1 MMDNGKN
8 RPIHLQEVICSSQDS
23 KISKQIT
30 RLLSAGVIR
39 KIAPR
44 VYSSN
49 LEEPIESIIRRNLFQ
64 ILGTL
69 YPGTVLSHRSALE
82 FQPTKTGQI
91 FLSTSY
97 TKKVKIPGITIQFLK
112 GPSPIEGDNKFSGEL
127 YVSQK
132 ARAFLENLQHSKK
145 IGSASKCLS
154 LPEIEE
160 RLEQIIR
167 VNGEEELNRL
177 RDQARILSVQLEM
190 QQEFEKLNRL
200 ISALLTTKTS
210 KILSSPLAKARAFGK
225 PYDPARLEL
234 FETLFRELKQTE
246 FPYRKEKNTTPTSFR
261 NFAFFESYFSN
272 YIEGTVFEIDEAKQ
286 IIRTNKPIPARNDDS
301 HDVLGTYQ
309 IVSNKKEMATVP
321 SSPEE
326 FLKIISLRHSILLSA
341 RVNKNPGLFKDKN
354 NFAGSTSFVDFN
366 LVGGT
371 LIQSYDFYRALDHP
385 FAKAAFMMFVI
396 SEVHPFLDGNGR
408 IARVMM
414 NAELVNEDQSKI
426 IIPTVFRDD
435 YLGALKKFTKQR
447 KCDTYIKMLQR
458 AHEFSANV
466 YSENM
471 DEMQEYLTSCNAF
484 IEDSDVILKIRPR
497 LE

>member
-1 MMDNGKN
+1 MEKN
-8 RPIHLQEVICSSQDS
+8 RPIYLQEVICSSKDA

-30 RLLSAGVIR
+30 KLLAAGVIR

-49 LEEPIESIIRRNLFQ
+49 LNEPIEGIIRRNLFQ
-64 ILGTL
+64 IFGTI
-69 YPGTVLSHRSALE
+69 YPGTMLSHRSAFE

-91 FLSTSY
+91 FLTTSY
-97 TKKVKIPGITIQFLK
+97 TKKVKLPGITIQFLS

-127 YVSQK
+127 FASQK
-132 ARAFLENLQHSKK
+132 ARAFLENLQATKK
-145 IGSASKCLS
+145 LGSESKCLS

-167 VNGEEELNRL
+167 VNGEEEINKL
-177 RDQARILSVQLEM
+177 RDKARGISEQLGM

-210 KILSSPLAKARAFGK
+210 KILSSPLAKARVFGK
-225 PYDPARLEL
+225 PYDPSRMEL
-234 FETLFRELKQTE
+234 FETLFRELQQIE
-246 FPYRKEKNTTPTSFR
+246 FPYREEKNTTPTSFR

-286 IIRTNKPIPARNDDS
+286 IIQTNKPIPARNDDS

-309 IVSNKKEMATVP
+309 IVSTKKEMEITP
-321 SSPEE
+321 STPEE
-326 FLKIISLRHSILLSA
+326 FLKIIAFRHSILLSA
-341 RVNKNPGLFKDKN
+341 RVDKNPGLFKDKN
-354 NFAGSTSFVDFN
+354 NFAGSTAFVDFN
-366 LVGGT
+366 LVSGT
-371 LIQSYDFYRALDHP
+371 LIQSHDFYSALDHP
-385 FAKAAFMMFVI
+385 FAKAAYIMFVI

-414 NAELVNEDQSKI
+414 NAELVKAGQSKI
-426 IIPTVFRDD
+426 IIPTVFRED
-435 YLGALKKFTKQR
+435 YMGALKKFTKQH

-471 DEMQEYLTSCNAF
+471 DEMQAYLASCNAF
-484 IEDSDVILKIRPR
+484 IEDSDVILKINTR
-497 LE
+497 

>member
-1 MMDNGKN
+1 MEKN
-8 RPIHLQEVICSSQDS
+8 RPIHLQEVICSSKDA

-30 RLLSAGVIR
+30 KLLSAGVIR

-49 LEEPIESIIRRNLFQ
+49 LDEPIEDIIRRNLFQ
-64 ILGTL
+64 ILGNT
-69 YPGTVLSHRSALE
+69 YPGTLLSHRSAFE
-82 FQPTKTGQI
+82 FQPTKTGQL
-91 FLSTSY
+91 FLTTSY
-97 TKKVKIPGITIQFLK
+97 TKKVKLPGITIQFLS
-112 GPSPIEGDNKFSGEL
+112 GPAPIAGDHKFSGQL
-127 YVSQK
+127 SASQR
-132 ARAFLENLQHSKK
+132 ARAFLENLQVTKK
-145 IGSASKCLS
+145 VGSESKCLS

-167 VNGEEELNRL
+167 VNGEVELNKL
-177 RDQARILSVQLEM
+177 RDQARGISEQLGM

-225 PYDPARLEL
+225 PYDPARMEL
-234 FETLFRELKQTE
+234 FETLFRELKQVE
-246 FPYRKEKNTTPTSFR
+246 FPYRKDKNTTPKSFR

-286 IIRTNKPIPARNDDS
+286 IIQTNKPIPSRNDDS

-309 IVSNKKEMATVP
+309 IVSNQKEMEMTP
-321 SSPEE
+321 STPEE
-326 FLKIISLRHSILLSA
+326 FLKIIAFRHSILLSA
-341 RVNKNPGLFKDKN
+341 RVDKNPGLFKDKN
-354 NFAGSTSFVDFN
+354 NFAGSTAFVDYN

-371 LIQSYDFYRALDHP
+371 LIQSYDFYRALEHP
-385 FAKAAFMMFVI
+385 FAKAAYIMFVL

-414 NAELVNEDQSKI
+414 NAELVNAGQSKI
-426 IIPTVFRDD
+426 LIPTVFRED
-435 YLGALKKFTKQR
+435 YMGALKKFTKQQ
-447 KCDTYIKMLQR
+447 KCDTYIQMLQR
-458 AHEFSANV
+458 AQEFSAHV

-471 DEMQEYLTSCNAF
+471 DDMQAYLTSCNAF
-484 IEDSDVILKIRPR
+484 IEDSDGLLKIAKR
-497 LE
+497 

>member
-1 MMDNGKN
+1 MEKN
-8 RPIHLQEVICSSQDS
+8 RSIFLQEVICSSKDA

-30 RLLSAGVIR
+30 KLLSAGVIR

-49 LEEPIESIIRRNLFQ
+49 LHEPIEGIIRRNLFQ
-64 ILGTL
+64 ILGTI
-69 YPGTVLSHRSALE
+69 YPGTMLSHRSAFE

-91 FLSTSY
+91 FLTTSY
-97 TKKVKIPGITIQFLK
+97 TKKVKLPGITIQFLS

-127 YVSQK
+127 SASQK
-132 ARAFLENLQHSKK
+132 ARAFLENLQATKK
-145 IGSASKCLS
+145 LGSESKCLS

-167 VNGEEELNRL
+167 VNGEEEINKL
-177 RDQARILSVQLEM
+177 RDQARGISEQLGM
-190 QQEFEKLNRL
+190 QKEFEKLNRL

-225 PYDPARLEL
+225 PYDPSRMEL
-234 FETLFRELKQTE
+234 FETLFRELQQIE
-246 FPYRKEKNTTPTSFR
+246 FPYREEKNTTPTSFR

-286 IIRTNKPIPARNDDS
+286 IIQTNKPIPARNDDS

-309 IVSNKKEMATVP
+309 IVSTKKEMEITP
-321 SSPEE
+321 STPEE
-326 FLKIISLRHSILLSA
+326 FLKIIAFRHSILLSA
-341 RVNKNPGLFKDKN
+341 RVEKNPGLFKDKN
-354 NFAGSTSFVDFN
+354 NFAGSTAFVDFN
-366 LVGGT
+366 LVSGT
-371 LIQSYDFYRALDHP
+371 LIQSHDFYSALDHP
-385 FAKAAFMMFVI
+385 FAKAAYIMFVM

-414 NAELVNEDQSKI
+414 NAELVKAGQSKI
-426 IIPTVFRDD
+426 IIPTVFRED
-435 YLGALKKFTKQR
+435 YMGALKKFTKQH

-471 DEMQEYLTSCNAF
+471 DDMQAYLDSCNAF
-484 IEDSDVILKIRPR
+484 IDDSDVMLKIKTR
-497 LE
+497 

>member
-1 MMDNGKN
+1 MEKN
-8 RPIHLQEVICSSQDS
+8 RSIHLQEVIFSSKDS

-30 RLLSAGVIR
+30 KLLTAGVIR

-69 YPGTVLSHRSALE
+69 YPGTMLSHRSAFE

-91 FLSTSY
+91 FLTTSY
-97 TKKVKIPGITIQFLK
+97 TKKVKIPGITIQFLT
-112 GPSPIEGDNKFSGEL
+112 GHSPIEGDNKLSGEL
-127 YVSQK
+127 YASQK
-132 ARAFLENLQHSKK
+132 ARAFLENLQATKK
-145 IGSASKCLS
+145 LGSESKCLS

-167 VNGEEELNRL
+167 VNGEEEINKL
-177 RDQARILSVQLEM
+177 RDQARILSEQLEL

-246 FPYRKEKNTTPTSFR
+246 FPYREEKNTTPTSFR

-286 IIRTNKPIPARNDDS
+286 IIQTNNPIPARNDDS

-309 IVSNKKEMATVP
+309 IVSNKKEMEITP
-321 SSPEE
+321 SSHEE
-326 FLKIISLRHSILLSA
+326 FLKIISLRHSILLRA
-341 RVNKNPGLFKDKN
+341 RVDKNPGLFKDKN

-366 LVGGT
+366 LVRGT
-371 LIQSYDFYRALDHP
+371 LEQSFGFYSSLDHP
-385 FAKAAFMMFVI
+385 FAKAAYIMFVM

-414 NAELVNEDQSKI
+414 NAELVNAGQSKI
-426 IIPTVFRDD
+426 IIPTVFRED
-435 YLGALKKFTKQR
+435 YMGALKKFTKQR

-471 DEMQEYLTSCNAF
+471 DEMQDYLTSCNAF
-484 IEDSDVILKIRPR
+484 IEDSDVILKIKPGI
-497 LE
+497 E

>member
-1 MMDNGKN
+1 V
-8 RPIHLQEVICSSQDS
+8 QEVIFSSRDS
-23 KISKQIT
+23 KTSKQIT
-30 RLLSAGVIR
+30 KLLSAGVIR

-49 LEEPIESIIRRNLFQ
+49 LDEPVEGIIRRNLFQ
-64 ILGTL
+64 VLGTL
-69 YPGTVLSHRSALE
+69 YPGTMLSHRSAFE

-91 FLSTSY
+91 FLTTSY
-97 TKKVKIPGITIQFLK
+97 TKKVKLPGITIQFLA

-127 YVSQK
+127 YTSQK
-132 ARAFLENLQHSKK
+132 ARAFLENLQTTRKL
-145 IGSASKCLS
+145 GSNSKCLS

-167 VNGEEELNRL
+167 VNGEKEINKL
-177 RDQARILSVQLEM
+177 RDQARMLAEQLEM
-190 QQEFEKLNRL
+190 QQEFEKLNRI

-210 KILSSPLAKARAFGK
+210 KILSSPLAIARAFGM

-246 FPYRKEKNTTPTSFR
+246 FPYREEKNTTPTSFR

-272 YIEGTVFEIDEAKQ
+272 YIEGTVFEIEEAKL
-286 IIRTNKPIPARNDDS
+286 IIQTNKPILTRNDDS

-309 IVSNKKEMATVP
+309 IVSNKKEMEITP

-341 RVNKNPGLFKDKN
+341 RLDKIPGLFKDKN

-366 LVGGT
+366 LVRGT
-371 LIQSYDFYRALDHP
+371 LIQSYDFYRALNHP
-385 FAKAAFMMFVI
+385 FSKAAYMMFVI

-414 NAELVNEDQSKI
+414 NAELVKAGQSKI
-426 IIPTVFRDD
+426 IIPTVFRED
-435 YLGALKKFTKQR
+435 YMGALKKFTKQR

-471 DEMQEYLTSCNAF
+471 DQMQEYLTACNAF
-484 IEDSDVILKIRPR
+484 IEDADVILKIKPR
-497 LE
+497 FE